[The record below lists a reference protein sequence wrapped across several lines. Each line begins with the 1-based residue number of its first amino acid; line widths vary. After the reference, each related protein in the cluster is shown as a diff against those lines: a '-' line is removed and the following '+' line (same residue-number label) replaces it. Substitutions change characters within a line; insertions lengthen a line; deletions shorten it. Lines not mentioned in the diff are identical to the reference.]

1 MQKLPEDFVERM
13 KAKLGNEY
21 LAYVNCLTDNPSV
34 CVRKNPFKPTSLFY
48 REQQLTYCKDA
59 FILSERPHFHH
70 DPLFHAGCYYVQE
83 AGSVFLEH
91 IFHQLSLPEH
101 PVVLDLCA
109 APGGK
114 STHLLSLIH
123 QKGVLVSNEIIT
135 SRNKI
140 LQQNIYKWGCD
151 NAIITQS
158 GSEHFKECPDLF
170 DLIVVDA
177 PCSGEG
183 LFRKDPD
190 AVSHWSKST
199 VEGCSRRQLDITQS
213 AIHALKPGGYLIYST
228 CTFEQSEND
237 DVVKSLILNHGFRQI
252 KLQAKDKG
260 IVSTSF
266 GLQFFPHLTRSEGF
280 YISALQKVVDH
291 NSLLSYSNQCHKYK
305 SIQLPDQVKPFLKDA
320 EMLTIENYKGEAWYV
335 SPAVLNILTSLNH
348 IPVKSA
354 GIPLGRIT
362 EKYKPHPALALSNK
376 LHYENQIDV
385 SDREALLFLSGHTL
399 ANTENRKGLYL
410 LTFKQCALGWVHAV
424 DGRLNNL
431 YPHEWRIQYR

>member
-70 DPLFHAGCYYVQE
+70 DPLLHAGCYYVQE

-291 NSLLSYSNQCHKYK
+291 NNLLSYSNQSHKYK

-320 EMLTIENYKGEAWYV
+320 EMLTIENYKGEAWHV

>member
-1 MQKLPEDFVERM
+1 
-13 KAKLGNEY
+13 
-21 LAYVNCLTDNPSV
+21 
-34 CVRKNPFKPTSLFY
+34 
-48 REQQLTYCKDA
+48 
-59 FILSERPHFHH
+59 
-70 DPLFHAGCYYVQE
+70 
-83 AGSVFLEH
+83 
-91 IFHQLSLPEH
+91 
-101 PVVLDLCA
+101 VLDLCA

>member
-1 MQKLPEDFVERM
+1 MPELPKDFVLYM
-13 KAKLGNEY
+13 QSILGKDYEAY
-21 LAYVNCLTDNPSV
+21 LDCLFEKPPV
-34 CVRKNPFKPTSLFY
+34 CVRLNPSKPNKLF
-48 REQQLTYCKDA
+48 QLEVPIPYCNQAYILKD
-59 FILSERPHFHH
+59 RPHFHH
-70 DPLFHAGCYYVQE
+70 DPMFHAGSYYVQE
-83 AGSVFLEH
+83 AGSMYLE
-91 IFHQLSLPEH
+91 QLFNNLELPTH
-101 PVVLDLCA
+101 PIILDLCA

-114 STHLLSLIH
+114 STHLLSCLNH
-123 QKGVLVSNEIIT
+123 NGVLVSNEIIP
-135 SRNKI
+135 SRNKV
-140 LQQNIYKWGCD
+140 LQQNIHRWGYD
-151 NAIITQS
+151 NVIITQADVTS
-158 GSEHFKECPDLF
+158 YEQCDALF
-170 DLIVVDA
+170 DVILIDA

-266 GLQFFPHLTRSEGF
+266 GLQFLPHLTRSEGF

-291 NSLLSYSNQCHKYK
+291 NSLLSYSNQSHKYK

>member
-70 DPLFHAGCYYVQE
+70 DPLLHAGCYYVQE